1 MFKGRYAAMAF
12 VGMALASTASLVGT
26 EEDDGT
32 IQRAT
37 SQFVGEKAALEK
49 EVEQLGTPGLRRTI
63 VVPQTDDP
71 SVRSASTT
79 STPRAMDDA
88 TGYDPVG
95 SDTDGFDP
103 TPDGFDDDDDDG
115 GVIFEGGEPGGV
127 RTVPLPDGGYE

>member
-12 VGMALASTASLVGT
+12 VGMALVSTASLVGT
-26 EEDDGT
+26 DEEDGT

-49 EVEQLGTPGLRRTI
+49 EVEQPGTPGLRRTI
-63 VVPQTDDP
+63 VVPQTDDSP
-71 SVRSASTT
+71 DRSTSTT

-88 TGYDPVG
+88 SGYDPVG
-95 SDTDGFDP
+95 TDPDGFDP

-115 GVIFEGGEPGGV
+115 GAVVEGGEPGGV
-127 RTVPLPDGGYE
+127 RIVPLPDGGYE